1 MAPCRRYYEIE
12 NFYSRPNELENFQC
26 LLNLQTF
33 VQELGEAK
41 IKRDEVQNKRK
52 DLWRQDSNF
61 EQSLNTSKEQLDEA
75 ERQLRSTVSKVSQCN
90 KNLVESL

>member
-1 MAPCRRYYEIE
+1 MYPGR
-12 NFYSRPNELENFQC
+12 
-26 LLNLQTF
+26 
-33 VQELGEAK
+33 QELGEAK

-75 ERQLRSTVSKVSQCN
+75 ERQLRSTVSKVGSSYIVLHIALPITIHTASGVCWYW
-90 KNLVESL
+90 